1 LKTVPKTRLS
11 SEDRRASIV
20 DAACKLFAEKGFRGT
35 TTRELAAAVGVTE
48 PVLYEHFKT
57 KRDLY
62 TAIIETK
69 AKQGID
75 SVRALSEKYAGSDD
89 DAAFFKALGM
99 NIVEWYTSDPTVIR
113 LLLFSNLEGHE
124 LKDLF
129 HERGAVCFDVVAQHI
144 SRRIQQGALRD
155 VNPAVG
161 ARTFFGMIAHYAMS
175 GLIFGFSPFAKP
187 TEEVVSEMVDIF
199 MAGMCARTQG

>member
-1 LKTVPKTRLS
+1 MN
-11 SEDRRASIV
+11 SEDRRTSIV

-35 TTRELAAAVGVTE
+35 TTRELAGAVGVTE

-62 TAIIETK
+62 TAIIEAK
-69 AKQGID
+69 AKHGID
-75 SVRALSEKYAGSDD
+75 SVHALAAKFDGSDD
-89 DAAFFKALGM
+89 DAEFFQALGM

-129 HERGAVCFDVVAQHI
+129 HERGAICFRVVAEHI
-144 SRRIQQGALRD
+144 RRRIHAGGIRD
-155 VNPAVG
+155 VDPVVA
-161 ARTFFGMIAHYAMS
+161 ARAFFGMVAHYAMS
-175 GLIFGFSPFAKP
+175 GLVFGFAPFTKP
-187 TEEVVSEMVDIF
+187 TEEVVAEMVDIF
-199 MAGMCARTQG
+199 MTGMCARTQSK